1 MLRQKWVQVLE
12 TSLEN
17 IKNSAYHFFF
27 GGGGGWGGGEK
38 AHYSKYFKP
47 KTDK

>member
-17 IKNSAYHFFF
+17 IKNSAYQFFL
-27 GGGGGWGGGEK
+27 GGGEK